1 MTLKTPSFWYRPLQ
15 IPPTRTEKILSPL
28 SRLYDIAYR
37 FHHNIKNPK
46 KAQIPVLCVGNITA
60 GGTGKTPTAI
70 ALLDTLRERKIAKN
84 PYFLIRGYGGAE
96 IGPLL
101 VDLNEHTSWDV
112 GDEALILAKYAPT
125 IIGGN
130 RAASA
135 ALAHEHGA
143 DAVILDDGLQNPG
156 IQKDVKLVVINGE
169 MGFGNQ
175 RVMPAGPLRQS
186 LHEGLKMADGFIL
199 IGDDERGVE
208 KLLPPNKPLIKAN
221 LKPSQDFKPNKD
233 VRYLAFA
240 GLGYP
245 EKFFNFLKKLG
256 LDICETISFSD
267 HHPYDQKDINRLKE
281 KAKALDAQLITTEKD
296 FSRLPEM
303 PDTEIETV
311 PVEMVWEDEQV
322 LVSLIQDILHSRY
335 AV

>member
-1 MTLKTPSFWYRPLQ
+1 
-15 IPPTRTEKILSPL
+15 
-28 SRLYDIAYR
+28 
-37 FHHNIKNPK
+37 
-46 KAQIPVLCVGNITA
+46 
-60 GGTGKTPTAI
+60 
-70 ALLDTLRERKIAKN
+70 
-84 PYFLIRGYGGAE
+84 
-96 IGPLL
+96 
-101 VDLNEHTSWDV
+101 
-112 GDEALILAKYAPT
+112 
-125 IIGGN
+125 
-130 RAASA
+130 
-135 ALAHEHGA
+135 
-143 DAVILDDGLQNPG
+143 
-156 IQKDVKLVVINGE
+156 
-169 MGFGNQ
+169 
-175 RVMPAGPLRQS
+175 
-186 LHEGLKMADGFIL
+186 MADGFIL

-208 KLLPPNKPLIKAN
+208 KLLPPQKPLIKAN

-303 PDTEIETV
+303 PDTQIETV